1 MIYVLNKEN
10 FKFIGRFDNMKFAK
24 EMLNKEGITEDACIF
39 AEDIGMK
46 YVSRIVEV
54 DGKVIYNNKDWWT
67 KEAPYIIEDYEN
79 HSVYDFLE
87 VNKPEEKRTKV
98 SLDRFKRELCQNVNR
113 INEIDGR
120 AGEVCYNIEIGNEV
134 IALFR
139 EECILTDFKGITPMQ
154 IGAKLAQAYTLLMTG
169 SFREAKQIFMS
180 VETDPFLTAE
190 RKQKYIDMLDSADA
204 IRYADAKDYI
214 FTTEEKKQIEETYKR
229 VTTAWSQSDWNSY
242 RYALASIGADDKY
255 IMVIRHADR
264 DSNDTGIT
272 GDINETGL
280 NSCKT
285 VAEQMKDGTT
295 WTKDG
300 VTYLI
305 DCPANNAHY
314 FSTNYTRTKHTAQA
328 LAEYRLDTDSAAA
341 DFSGITDATATLVAE
356 RFLKEPKDSGNSD
369 LLSRWINDPSS
380 LTQEELT
387 VNIGVST
394 QEAAT
399 ERLTTLANQFIQ
411 EIIALADKRLNI
423 FVTHDYYL
431 VPLVAA
437 MTDVKCSKTDSNK
450 WLNYEAGLGII
461 FHSDNTFE
469 IFPIRC
475 KSKGYM

>member
-87 VNKPEEKRTKV
+87 VNKPEAERTKV

-461 FHSDNTFE
+461 LHSDNTFE

>member
-24 EMLNKEGITEDACIF
+24 EMLNKEGIIEDACIF

-87 VNKPEEKRTKV
+87 VNKPEVERTKV

-139 EECILTDFKGITPMQ
+139 EECILTDFQGITPMQ

-169 SFREAKQIFMS
+169 SFREAKQIFMM

-204 IRYADAKDYI
+204 IRYADAGDYI

-229 VTTAWSQSDWNSY
+229 VTTSWSQIDWNSY
-242 RYALASIGADDKY
+242 RYALASIGTDDKY
-255 IMVIRHADR
+255 IMIIRHADR
-264 DSNDTGIT
+264 DSNDTGVT

-314 FSTNYTRTKHTAQA
+314 FSTNYARTRHTAQA
-328 LAEYRLDTDSAAA
+328 LAEYRLDTDSAAS
-341 DFSGITDATATLVAE
+341 DYSGITDATETLLSE
-356 RFLKEPKDSGNSD
+356 RFLKEPKVSGNSD
-369 LLSRWINDPSS
+369 LLSRWINNPSS

-394 QEAAT
+394 PEEATA
-399 ERLTTLANQFIQ
+399 RLTSLAKQFTQ

-437 MTDVKCSKTDSNK
+437 MTDVEFLKGSK

-461 FHSDNTFE
+461 LHSDNTFE
-469 IFPIRC
+469 AFPIRC
-475 KSKGYM
+475 KGSGYLQ

>member
-24 EMLNKEGITEDACIF
+24 EMLNKEGIIEDACIF

-139 EECILTDFKGITPMQ
+139 EECILTDFHGITPMQ

-356 RFLKEPKDSGNSD
+356 RFLKEPKVSGNSD

-411 EIIALADKRLNI
+411 EIIALADKRLNV

-461 FHSDNTFE
+461 LHSDNTFE

>member
-461 FHSDNTFE
+461 LHSDNTFE

>member
-54 DGKVIYNNKDWWT
+54 DGKVVYNNKDWWT

-87 VNKPEEKRTKV
+87 VNKPEAERTKV

-461 FHSDNTFE
+461 LHSDNTFE

>member
-1 MIYVLNKEN
+1 MHYAVNKETN
-10 FKFIGRFDNMKFAK
+10 LVKYSADNLYLLQHVFELYQDDINNYKI
-24 EMLNKEGITEDACIF
+24 LEDS
-39 AEDIGMK
+39 GMK
-46 YVSRIVEV
+46 VVSRIIYV
-54 DGKVIYNNKDWWT
+54 DGKCIYNSKSFWLSDT
-67 KEAPYIIEDYEN
+67 PAQILEN
-79 HSVYDFLE
+79 YSEHE
-87 VNKPEEKRTKV
+87 VLDVLGKPVDE
-98 SLDRFKRELCQNVNR
+98 LRFKIEKDNNQSRLAAIEN
-113 INEIDGR
+113 R
-120 AGEVCYNIEIGNEV
+120 AGEVCYNIEIGNEI

-139 EECILTDFKGITPMQ
+139 EECILTDFQGITPMQ
-154 IGAKLAQAYTLLMTG
+154 IGVKLAQAYTLLMTG

-204 IRYADAKDYI
+204 IRYANAEDYI
-214 FTTEEKKQIEETYKR
+214 FTTEEEKQIEETYKR
-229 VTTAWSQSDWNSY
+229 VTTSWSQSDWNSY

-255 IMVIRHADR
+255 IMVIRHANR
-264 DSNDTGIT
+264 DSNDTGVT

-285 VAEQMKDGTT
+285 VAEQMKDGTS

-314 FSTNYTRTKHTAQA
+314 FSTNYARTRHTAQA
-328 LAEYRLDTDSAAA
+328 LAEYRLDTDSAAS

-356 RFLKEPKDSGNSD
+356 RFLKEPKESGNSD
-369 LLSRWINDPSS
+369 LLSRWINNPSS

-394 QEAAT
+394 PEEA
-399 ERLTTLANQFIQ
+399 TTKLMALANQFTQ
-411 EIIALADKRLNI
+411 EIIALADKRLNV

-437 MTDVKCSKTDSNK
+437 MTDVDFLKGRK

-461 FHSDNTFE
+461 LHSDSTFE

-475 KSKGYM
+475 KGSGYLQS

>member
-87 VNKPEEKRTKV
+87 VNKPEAERIKV

-139 EECILTDFKGITPMQ
+139 EECILTDFQGITPMQ

-272 GDINETGL
+272 GDINSIGL
-280 NSCKT
+280 ESCKT
-285 VAEQMKDGTT
+285 VAEQMKDGTS

-314 FSTNYTRTKHTAQA
+314 FSTNYTRTRHTAQA
-328 LAEYRLDTDSAAA
+328 LAEYRLDTDSAAS
-341 DFSGITDATATLVAE
+341 DFSGITDATETLVAE
-356 RFLKEPKDSGNSD
+356 RFLKEPKESGNSD

-394 QEAAT
+394 PEEAVA
-399 ERLTTLANQFIQ
+399 RLTALANQFTQ
-411 EIIALADKRLNI
+411 EIIALADKRLNV

-431 VPLVAA
+431 VPFVAA
-437 MTDVKCSKTDSNK
+437 MTEIKFEKGGN

-461 FHSDNTFE
+461 LHSDNTFE

-475 KSKGYM
+475 KGSGYLK

>member
-1 MIYVLNKEN
+1 MI
-10 FKFIGRFDNMKFAK
+10 
-24 EMLNKEGITEDACIF
+24 
-39 AEDIGMK
+39 
-46 YVSRIVEV
+46 
-54 DGKVIYNNKDWWT
+54 
-67 KEAPYIIEDYEN
+67 
-79 HSVYDFLE
+79 
-87 VNKPEEKRTKV
+87 
-98 SLDRFKRELCQNVNR
+98 
-113 INEIDGR
+113 
-120 AGEVCYNIEIGNEV
+120 
-134 IALFR
+134 
-139 EECILTDFKGITPMQ
+139 
-154 IGAKLAQAYTLLMTG
+154 
-169 SFREAKQIFMS
+169 
-180 VETDPFLTAE
+180 
-190 RKQKYIDMLDSADA
+190 
-204 IRYADAKDYI
+204 
-214 FTTEEKKQIEETYKR
+214 
-229 VTTAWSQSDWNSY
+229 
-242 RYALASIGADDKY
+242 
-255 IMVIRHADR
+255 IRHADR

-341 DFSGITDATATLVAE
+341 DFSGITDATATLIAE

-394 QEAAT
+394 AEEAAA
-399 ERLTTLANQFIQ
+399 RLTALANQFTQ
-411 EIIALADKRLNI
+411 EIITLADKRLNV

-461 FHSDNTFE
+461 LHSDNTFE
-469 IFPIRC
+469 AFPIRC
-475 KSKGYM
+475 KSNGYM

>member
-1 MIYVLNKEN
+1 MHYAVNKETN
-10 FKFIGRFDNMKFAK
+10 LVKYSADNLYLLQHVFELYQDDINNYKI
-24 EMLNKEGITEDACIF
+24 LEDS
-39 AEDIGMK
+39 GMK
-46 YVSRIVEV
+46 VVSRIIYV
-54 DGKVIYNNKDWWT
+54 DGKCIYNSKSFWLSDT
-67 KEAPYIIEDYEN
+67 PAQILEN
-79 HSVYDFLE
+79 YSEHE
-87 VNKPEEKRTKV
+87 VLDVLGKPVDE
-98 SLDRFKRELCQNVNR
+98 LRFKIEKDNNQSRLAAIEN
-113 INEIDGR
+113 R

-139 EECILTDFKGITPMQ
+139 EECILTDFQGITPMQ

-169 SFREAKQIFMS
+169 SFREAKQIFMN
-180 VETDPFLTAE
+180 VDTDPFLTVE

-214 FTTEEKKQIEETYKR
+214 FTTEEEKKIEETYKR
-229 VTTAWSQSDWNSY
+229 VTTSWSQSDWNSY

-314 FSTNYTRTKHTAQA
+314 FSTNYTRTRHTAQA
-328 LAEYRLDTDSAAA
+328 LAEYRLDTDSAAS
-341 DFSGITDATATLVAE
+341 DYSGITDATETLLSE
-356 RFLKEPKDSGNSD
+356 RFLKEPKVSGNSD
-369 LLSRWINDPSS
+369 LLSRWINNPSS

-394 QEAAT
+394 PEEAAA
-399 ERLTTLANQFIQ
+399 RLTALAKQFTQ

-423 FVTHDYYL
+423 FITHDYYL

-437 MTDVKCSKTDSNK
+437 MTDIKCSKSDSSK

-461 FHSDNTFE
+461 LHSDNTFE
-469 IFPIRC
+469 AFPIRC
-475 KSKGYM
+475 KGNGYL

>member
-24 EMLNKEGITEDACIF
+24 EMLNKSGITEDDCIF
-39 AEDIGMK
+39 AEETGMK

-87 VNKPEEKRTKV
+87 VNKPEEARTKV

-139 EECILTDFKGITPMQ
+139 EECILTDFQGITPMQ

-169 SFREAKQIFMS
+169 SFREAKQIFIN

-204 IRYADAKDYI
+204 IRYADAEDYI
-214 FTTEEKKQIEETYKR
+214 FTTEEEKQIEETYKR
-229 VTTAWSQSDWNSY
+229 VTTSWSQIDWNSY
-242 RYALASIGADDKY
+242 RYALASIGTDDKY

-264 DSNDTGIT
+264 DSNDTGVT
-272 GDINETGL
+272 RDINETGL

-328 LAEYRLDTDSAAA
+328 LATYRLDTDSAAS
-341 DFSGITDATATLVAE
+341 DYSGITDATETLLSE
-356 RFLKEPKDSGNSD
+356 RFLKEPKESGNSD
-369 LLSRWINDPSS
+369 LLSRWINNPSS

-394 QEAAT
+394 PEEATA
-399 ERLTTLANQFIQ
+399 RLTSLAKQFTQ

-437 MTDVKCSKTDSNK
+437 MTDVEFLKGSK

-461 FHSDNTFE
+461 LHSDNTFE
-469 IFPIRC
+469 AFPIRC
-475 KSKGYM
+475 KGSGYLQ

>member
-67 KEAPYIIEDYEN
+67 KKAPYIIEDYEN

-87 VNKPEEKRTKV
+87 VNKPEAERTKV

-139 EECILTDFKGITPMQ
+139 EECILTDFQGITPMQ

-461 FHSDNTFE
+461 LHSDNTFE

>member
-1 MIYVLNKEN
+1 MHYAVNKETN
-10 FKFIGRFDNMKFAK
+10 LVKYSADNLYLLQHVFELYQDDINNYKI
-24 EMLNKEGITEDACIF
+24 LEDS
-39 AEDIGMK
+39 GMNV
-46 YVSRIVEV
+46 VSRIIYV
-54 DGKVIYNNKDWWT
+54 DGKCIYNSKSFWLSDT
-67 KEAPYIIEDYEN
+67 PAQILEN
-79 HSVYDFLE
+79 YSEHE
-87 VNKPEEKRTKV
+87 VLDVLGKPVDE
-98 SLDRFKRELCQNVNR
+98 LRFKIEKDNNQSRLAAIEN
-113 INEIDGR
+113 R

-139 EECILTDFKGITPMQ
+139 EECILTDFQGITPMQ

-204 IRYADAKDYI
+204 IRYANVEDYI
-214 FTTEEKKQIEETYKR
+214 FTTEEEKKIEETYKR
-229 VTTAWSQSDWNSY
+229 VTTSWTQSDWNSY
-242 RYALASIGADDKY
+242 RYALASIGANDKY

-264 DSNDTGIT
+264 DSNDTGVT
-272 GDINETGL
+272 GDINSTGL
-280 NSCKT
+280 ASCKT

-314 FSTNYTRTKHTAQA
+314 FSTNYTRTRHTAQA
-328 LAEYRLDTDSAAA
+328 LAEYRLDTDSAAS
-341 DFSGITDATATLVAE
+341 DFSGITDATATLLSE
-356 RFLKEPKDSGNSD
+356 RFLKEPKNSGNSD
-369 LLSRWINDPSS
+369 LLSRWINNPSS

-394 QEAAT
+394 PEEAAA
-399 ERLTTLANQFIQ
+399 RLTALAKQFTQ
-411 EIIALADKRLNI
+411 EIIALADKRLNV

-431 VPLVAA
+431 VPFVAA
-437 MTDVKCSKTDSNK
+437 MTEIKFEKGGN

-461 FHSDNTFE
+461 LHSDNTFE

-475 KSKGYM
+475 KGSGYLQ

>member
-139 EECILTDFKGITPMQ
+139 EECILTDFQGITPMQ

-180 VETDPFLTAE
+180 VETDPFLTVE

-204 IRYADAKDYI
+204 IRYANAEDYI
-214 FTTEEKKQIEETYKR
+214 FTTEEEKRIEETYKR

-314 FSTNYTRTKHTAQA
+314 FSTNYARTRHTAQA

-356 RFLKEPKDSGNSD
+356 RFLKEPKVSGNSD
-369 LLSRWINDPSS
+369 LLSRWINNPSS

-394 QEAAT
+394 PEEATA
-399 ERLTTLANQFIQ
+399 RLTSLAKQFTQ
-411 EIIALADKRLNI
+411 EIIALADKRLNV

-431 VPLVAA
+431 VPFVAA
-437 MTDVKCSKTDSNK
+437 MTDIKCSKTDSNK

-461 FHSDNTFE
+461 LHSDNTFE
-469 IFPIRC
+469 AFPIRC
-475 KSKGYM
+475 KSNGYM

>member
-10 FKFIGRFDNMKFAK
+10 FKFVGRFDNMKFAK
-24 EMLNKEGITEDACIF
+24 EMLNKSGILEDDCIF
-39 AEDIGMK
+39 AEETGMK
-46 YVSRIVEV
+46 YRSRIVEV

-87 VNKPEEKRTKV
+87 VNKPEGERTKV

-139 EECILTDFKGITPMQ
+139 EECILTDFQGITPMQ

-190 RKQKYIDMLDSADA
+190 RKQKYIDMLESADA
-204 IRYADAKDYI
+204 IRYADSGDYI
-214 FTTEEKKQIEETYKR
+214 FTTEEEKKIEETYKR

-242 RYALASIGADDKY
+242 RYAFASIGANDKY

-264 DSNDTGIT
+264 DSNDTGVT

-295 WTKDG
+295 WIKDG

-314 FSTNYTRTKHTAQA
+314 FSTNYARTRHTAQA
-328 LAEYRLDTDSAAA
+328 LAEYRLDTDSAAS
-341 DFSGITDATATLVAE
+341 DFSGITDATATLLSE

-369 LLSRWINDPSS
+369 LLSRWINNPSS

-394 QEAAT
+394 PEEAAA
-399 ERLTTLANQFIQ
+399 RLTALAKQFTQ
-411 EIIALADKRLNI
+411 EIIALADKRLNV

-431 VPLVAA
+431 VPFVAA
-437 MTDVKCSKTDSNK
+437 MTEIKFEKGGN

-461 FHSDNTFE
+461 LHSDNTFE

-475 KSKGYM
+475 KGSGYLQ

>member
-1 MIYVLNKEN
+1 MHYAVNKETN
-10 FKFIGRFDNMKFAK
+10 LVKYSADNLYLLQHVFELYQDDINNYKI
-24 EMLNKEGITEDACIF
+24 LEDS
-39 AEDIGMK
+39 GMK
-46 YVSRIVEV
+46 VVSRIIYV
-54 DGKVIYNNKDWWT
+54 DGKCIYNSKSFWLSDT
-67 KEAPYIIEDYEN
+67 PAQILEN
-79 HSVYDFLE
+79 YSEHE
-87 VNKPEEKRTKV
+87 VLDVLGKPVDE
-98 SLDRFKRELCQNVNR
+98 LRFKIEKDNNQSRLAAIEN
-113 INEIDGR
+113 R

-139 EECILTDFKGITPMQ
+139 EECILTDFQGITPMQ
-154 IGAKLAQAYTLLMTG
+154 IGVKLAQAYTLLMTG
-169 SFREAKQIFMS
+169 SFREAKQVFMM

-204 IRYADAKDYI
+204 IRYADSGDYI
-214 FTTEEKKQIEETYKR
+214 FTTEEEKQIEETYKR

-242 RYALASIGADDKY
+242 RYALASIGANDKY

-264 DSNDTGIT
+264 NSDDTGVT

-328 LAEYRLDTDSAAA
+328 LATYRLDTDSAAS
-341 DFSGITDATATLVAE
+341 DYSGITDATEILVAE
-356 RFLKEPKDSGNSD
+356 RFLKEPKVSGNSD
-369 LLSRWINDPSS
+369 LLSRWINAPSS

-387 VNIGVST
+387 VNLGVNSAE
-394 QEAAT
+394 EAT
-399 ERLTTLANQFIQ
+399 TKLVTLANQFTQ
-411 EIIALADKRLNI
+411 EIIALADKKLNV
-423 FVTHDYYL
+423 FVTHDYFL

-437 MTDVKCSKTDSNK
+437 MTDVKLSKTDSNK

-461 FHSDNTFE
+461 LHNDNTFE
-469 IFPIRC
+469 VFPIRC
-475 KSKGYM
+475 KSNGYM

>member
-24 EMLNKEGITEDACIF
+24 EMLNKEGILEDDCIF
-39 AEDIGMK
+39 AEETGMK

-87 VNKPEEKRTKV
+87 VNKPEEERTKV

-139 EECILTDFKGITPMQ
+139 EECILTDFQGITPMQ

-264 DSNDTGIT
+264 DSNDTGVT
-272 GDINETGL
+272 GDINSTGL
-280 NSCKT
+280 DSCKT
-285 VAEQMKDGTT
+285 VAEQMKDGTS

-314 FSTNYTRTKHTAQA
+314 FSTNYTRTRHTAQA
-328 LAEYRLDTDSAAA
+328 LAEYRLDTDSAAS
-341 DFSGITDATATLVAE
+341 DYSGITDATETLLSE

-394 QEAAT
+394 PEEAVA
-399 ERLTTLANQFIQ
+399 RLTALANQFTQ
-411 EIIALADKRLNI
+411 EIIALADKRLNV

-431 VPLVAA
+431 VPFVAA
-437 MTDVKCSKTDSNK
+437 MTDVEFLKGSK

-461 FHSDNTFE
+461 LHSDNTFE

-475 KSKGYM
+475 KGSGYLK

>member
-24 EMLNKEGITEDACIF
+24 EMLNKEGILEDDCIF
-39 AEDIGMK
+39 AEETGMK

-87 VNKPEEKRTKV
+87 VNKPVEERTKV

-139 EECILTDFKGITPMQ
+139 EECILTDFQGITPMQ

-169 SFREAKQIFMS
+169 SFREAKQIFMN

-204 IRYADAKDYI
+204 IRYASAEDYI

-229 VTTAWSQSDWNSY
+229 VTTSWTQSDWNSY

-264 DSNDTGIT
+264 DSNDTGVT

-314 FSTNYTRTKHTAQA
+314 FSTNYARTRHTAQA
-328 LAEYRLDTDSAAA
+328 LAEYRLDTDSAAS
-341 DFSGITDATATLVAE
+341 DYSGITDATETLLSE
-356 RFLKEPKDSGNSD
+356 RFLKEPKESGNSD
-369 LLSRWINDPSS
+369 LLSRWINNPSS

-394 QEAAT
+394 PEEATA
-399 ERLTTLANQFIQ
+399 RLTSLAKQFTQ

-437 MTDVKCSKTDSNK
+437 MTDVEFLKGSK

-461 FHSDNTFE
+461 LHSDNTFE
-469 IFPIRC
+469 AFPIRC
-475 KSKGYM
+475 KGSGYLQ

>member
-10 FKFIGRFDNMKFAK
+10 FKFVGRFDNMKFAK
-24 EMLNKEGITEDACIF
+24 EMLNKSGITEDDCIF
-39 AEDIGMK
+39 AEETGMK

-87 VNKPEEKRTKV
+87 VNKPEVERTKV

-139 EECILTDFKGITPMQ
+139 EECILTDFQGITPMQ

-169 SFREAKQIFMS
+169 SFREAKQIFMN

-204 IRYADAKDYI
+204 IRYADSGDYI

-229 VTTAWSQSDWNSY
+229 VTTSWSQIDWNSY
-242 RYALASIGADDKY
+242 RYALASIGTDDKY
-255 IMVIRHADR
+255 IMIIRHADR
-264 DSNDTGIT
+264 DSNDTGVT

-314 FSTNYTRTKHTAQA
+314 FSTNYARTRHTAQA
-328 LAEYRLDTDSAAA
+328 LAEYRLDTDSAAS
-341 DFSGITDATATLVAE
+341 DYSGITDATETLLSE
-356 RFLKEPKDSGNSD
+356 RFLKEPKVSGNSD
-369 LLSRWINDPSS
+369 LLSRWINNPSS

-394 QEAAT
+394 PEEATA
-399 ERLTTLANQFIQ
+399 RLTSLAKQFTQ

-437 MTDVKCSKTDSNK
+437 MTDVEFLKGSK

-461 FHSDNTFE
+461 LHSDNTFE
-469 IFPIRC
+469 AFPIRC
-475 KSKGYM
+475 KGSGYLQ

>member
-1 MIYVLNKEN
+1 MHYAVNKETN
-10 FKFIGRFDNMKFAK
+10 LVKYSADNLYLLQHVFELYQDDINNYKI
-24 EMLNKEGITEDACIF
+24 LEGS
-39 AEDIGMK
+39 GMK
-46 YVSRIVEV
+46 IVSRIIYV
-54 DGKVIYNNKDWWT
+54 DGKCIYNSKSFWLSDT
-67 KEAPYIIEDYEN
+67 PAQILEN
-79 HSVYDFLE
+79 YSEHE
-87 VNKPEEKRTKV
+87 VLDVLGKPVDE
-98 SLDRFKRELCQNVNR
+98 LRFKIEKDNNQSRLAAIEN
-113 INEIDGR
+113 R

-139 EECILTDFKGITPMQ
+139 EECILTDFQGITPMQ
-154 IGAKLAQAYTLLMTG
+154 IGVKLAQAYTLLMTG
-169 SFREAKQIFMS
+169 SFREAKQIFMN

-204 IRYADAKDYI
+204 IRYATSEDYI
-214 FTTEEKKQIEETYKR
+214 FTTEEEKQIEETYKR
-229 VTTAWSQSDWNSY
+229 VTTSLAQSDWNSY

-264 DSNDTGIT
+264 DSNDTGVT

-285 VAEQMKDGTT
+285 VAEQMKDGIS
-295 WTKDG
+295 WEKDG

-305 DCPANNAHY
+305 NCPANNAHY
-314 FSTNYTRTKHTAQA
+314 FSTNYTRTRHTAQA
-328 LAEYRLDTDSAAA
+328 LAEYRLDTDSAAS
-341 DFSGITDATATLVAE
+341 DFSGITDATETLVAE
-356 RFLKEPKDSGNSD
+356 RFLKEPKVSGNSD

-394 QEAAT
+394 PEEATAK
-399 ERLTTLANQFIQ
+399 LTALANQFTQ

-423 FVTHDYYL
+423 FITHDYYL
-431 VPLVAA
+431 VPLVAV
-437 MTDVKCSKTDSNK
+437 MTDIKCSKSDSSK

-461 FHSDNTFE
+461 LHSDNTFE
-469 IFPIRC
+469 AFPIRC